1 MEIRFTPNRIVEI
14 DNARICYRNFRGEA
28 SRFNREGDRSFSV
41 VIPNEEIADQLT
53 NYGFNI
59 KVKEPT
65 EEGEQPFMHLKVKV
79 NFNDRG
85 PVVWLVTGN
94 RRNRLDADTA
104 KCLDSID
111 IRNVNLDIQRGKE
124 PWEMNGRTGYAAYLR
139 SIEVVQEIDRF
150 SARFAEEEHPEE

>member
-14 DNARICYRNFRGEA
+14 DNARIVYRNFRGEA

-41 VIPNEEIADQLT
+41 VIPNEEDADKLT
-53 NYGFNI
+53 DYGFNV
-59 KVKEPT
+59 KVKPPM
-65 EEGEQPFMHLKVKV
+65 EEGEAPFMHLKVKV

-94 RRNRLDADTA
+94 RRNRLDADTV

-111 IRNVNLDIQRGKE
+111 IRTVNLDIQRGKE
-124 PWEMNGRTGYAAYLR
+124 PWEMNGKTGYAAYLR
-139 SIEVVQEIDRF
+139 SIEVIQEIDRF